1 MLGLAVNAVQSNA
14 LIMLEFDV
22 NAVQSNATSLW
33 LRKMQLTSIFTAV
46 LLPKYMQLKIQLR
59 TVCSLHFADNSICCQ
74 TNKEMTG

>member
-14 LIMLEFDV
+14 LIMLEFGV

-46 LLPKYMQLKIQLR
+46 LAAKIYAIENTIENCMFTAFCGQLNLL
-59 TVCSLHFADNSICCQ
+59 SN
-74 TNKEMTG
+74 